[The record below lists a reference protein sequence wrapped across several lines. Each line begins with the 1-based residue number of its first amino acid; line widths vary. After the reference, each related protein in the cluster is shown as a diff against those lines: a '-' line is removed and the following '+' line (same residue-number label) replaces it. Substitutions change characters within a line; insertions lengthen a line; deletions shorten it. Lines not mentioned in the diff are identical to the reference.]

1 MNKSVDF
8 QSDHVN
14 LIHFNRAINID
25 YSAEEVKRILC
36 FTPFRS

>member
-25 YSAEEVKRILC
+25 YSAEEVKRIMLLHT
-36 FTPFRS
+36 F